1 MANPEAFAVAAAP
14 AADTAAAAAAPAEEE
29 KKEEEEEEDDD
40 MVSIRI
46 SFHDIP
52 CLMTFSLG
60 LRSFRLSRSHMYH
73 LDIPAHVMLCIVS
86 HVNLIRS
93 AFTLNWLKF
102 LSFAILRSYDT
113 KFS

>member
-60 LRSFRLSRSHMYH
+60 LRSFRLIFCILSFCPLH
-73 LDIPAHVMLCIVS
+73 LFFYMLCIWVPPIS
-86 HVNLIRS
+86 CCIHPAHS
-93 AFTLNWLKF
+93 ASQKYLENSNCLV
-102 LSFAILRSYDT
+102 
-113 KFS
+113 